1 MHMRGALLRRLV
13 LGFWLLLLG
22 IGPGVALAQQDPPQR
37 SDEPALLRWANRDI
51 AEFRRDWNGMSP
63 AQRVDR
69 AAASI
74 SALSDRERRN
84 PVRAQMLTLQDT
96 PAAVVM
102 VGDRAILALFPG
114 DAIDPDADLQAE
126 SRAIT
131 ERLSAALAV
140 DQQQRRP
147 AIIARGVAI
156 SVAALALAAVLIWL
170 LSRAGGLLEGWL
182 QRRLLKHRQ
191 AGQMHWREYTIPVV
205 MRVSLLLR
213 WFCYLL
219 AAVLALV
226 TVLEAFPLTEPLG
239 QRVLGFFGERL
250 HVFGRAALE
259 ASPGLMTML
268 LILFITHGVA
278 QAIGLFFNNV
288 HAGRIQ
294 VPLAH
299 PETALATKR
308 LVSLLVWGVGIGL
321 AYPYIPGAKSEAF
334 KGISLFFGLMV
345 SLGSAGVVSQLM
357 SGLVVI
363 YSRALGRGDRV
374 TINGQEAVVQE
385 IGGLATKLVN
395 SYQQE
400 ITVPNSVLIGNAIIN
415 HSKRA
420 ALGPVFYSAQVTI
433 GYDAPWRQVHQ
444 ILLEAVAATD
454 GFASTP
460 PPFVLQRGLSDFYV
474 EYEVFAAL
482 ANPADGLAR
491 KPHLMSDFH
500 ANIQDAFNAAN
511 VQIMS
516 PHFEAQPEQAIV
528 VPREQWNGPSAAVT
542 PGEMLKD
549 ITGQAARKPT

>member
-1 MHMRGALLRRLV
+1 MHGVFVRKVVCGY
-13 LGFWLLLLG
+13 LLLLLCVCSG
-22 IGPGVALAQQDPPQR
+22 GALAQQDDAQV
-37 SDEPALLRWANRDI
+37 SAEPATLRWANRDI
-51 AEFRRDWNGMSP
+51 AEFRRHWNGMSP

-74 SALSDRERRN
+74 SALSDSERRS
-84 PVRAQMLTLQDT
+84 PVRAQMLSLQDT

-114 DAIDPDADLQAE
+114 DAANPDTDLQLE
-126 SRAIT
+126 SQAIT
-131 ERLSAALAV
+131 ERLTNALAV
-140 DQQQRRP
+140 DQLQRRP
-147 AIIARGVAI
+147 AIIARGAAI
-156 SVAALALAAVLIWL
+156 SVAALALTAVLMWL
-170 LSRAGGLLEGWL
+170 LSRGGAMLEGWL

-205 MRVSLLLR
+205 MRLLLLLR
-213 WFCYLL
+213 WFFYLL
-219 AAVLALV
+219 AALVTLV

-239 QRVLGFFGERL
+239 QRVLSFFGERL
-250 HVFGRAALE
+250 HVFGRATLRAT
-259 ASPGLMTML
+259 PGIMTML

-288 HAGRIQ
+288 HSGRIQ

-308 LVSLLVWGVGIGL
+308 LVTLLVWGVGVGL

-357 SGLVVI
+357 SGLVVV

-374 TINGQEAVVQE
+374 TINGHEAVVQE

-395 SYQQE
+395 LHQQE
-400 ITVPNSVLIGNAIIN
+400 ITVPNSVLIGNAIVN

-433 GYDAPWRQVHQ
+433 GYDTPWRQVHQ
-444 ILLEAVAATD
+444 ILLDAVAATK
-454 GFASTP
+454 GFASAP
-460 PPFVLQRGLSDFYV
+460 SPYVLQRALSDFYV

-482 ANPADGLAR
+482 ANPAEGLAR
-491 KPHLMSDFH
+491 KPQLMSDFH

-528 VPREQWNGPSAAVT
+528 VPRAQWNGPAAAIT
-542 PGEMLKD
+542 PGEVLKD
-549 ITGQAARKPT
+549 IASQPSPKPQ